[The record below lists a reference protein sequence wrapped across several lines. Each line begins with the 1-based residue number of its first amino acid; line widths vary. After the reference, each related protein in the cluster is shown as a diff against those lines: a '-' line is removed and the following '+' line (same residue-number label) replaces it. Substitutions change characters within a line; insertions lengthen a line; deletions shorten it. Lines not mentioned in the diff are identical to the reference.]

1 MSGLFFLG
9 AFVAE
14 IIGTIAGFGSSTVF
28 LPIALVFFDFKTALT
43 LVAFFHLFGNLT
55 RIVYFHKG
63 MDMKVFVLFAIP
75 SVIAAF
81 IGAYLVNYLPYEI
94 LKGLLG
100 IFLIIYSLW
109 ALTNHYLKIKNK
121 TRSTII
127 GGVVSGFIAGLIGTG
142 GAVRGAML
150 NALVKNKN
158 KYIATAAS
166 VAFVVDLTRIPIY
179 IAQGY
184 LRENMMWYLSILFVI
199 ALIGSYLGKIVVD
212 RVPQKEFRV
221 IVLLAVLTAGAY
233 FVYQWITG

>member
-63 MDMKVFVLFAIP
+63 MDMKVFLLFGIP
-75 SVIAAF
+75 SVIATF
-81 IGAYLVNYLPYEI
+81 IGAYLVNYVPHEI

-100 IFLIIYSLW
+100 IFLIAYALW
-109 ALTNHYLKIKNK
+109 ALTDHYLKIKNRI
-121 TRSTII
+121 RSMII
-127 GGVVSGFIAGLIGTG
+127 GGAVSGFIAGLIGTG

-158 KYIATAAS
+158 KYIVTTAA
-166 VAFVVDLTRIPIY
+166 VAFIVDLTRIPIY

-184 LRENMMWYLSILFVI
+184 LRENMMWYLLVLFVI
-199 ALIGSYLGKIVVD
+199 SLIGSYLGKIIVE
-212 RVPQKEFRV
+212 RVPQREFRV
-221 IVLLAVLTAGAY
+221 IVLLAVLAAGGH
-233 FVYQWITG
+233 FVYQWIMG

>member
-63 MDMKVFVLFAIP
+63 MDMKVFLLFGIP
-75 SVIAAF
+75 SVIAKF
-81 IGAYLVNYLPYEI
+81 IGAYLVNYVPHEI
-94 LKGLLG
+94 LKGLFG
-100 IFLIIYSLW
+100 IFLIAYALW
-109 ALTNHYLKIKNK
+109 ALTDHYLKIKNK
-121 TRSTII
+121 IRSMII

-150 NALVKNKN
+150 NVLVKNKN
-158 KYIATAAS
+158 KYIVTTAAI
-166 VAFVVDLTRIPIY
+166 AFVVDLTRIPIY
-179 IAQGY
+179 ITQGY